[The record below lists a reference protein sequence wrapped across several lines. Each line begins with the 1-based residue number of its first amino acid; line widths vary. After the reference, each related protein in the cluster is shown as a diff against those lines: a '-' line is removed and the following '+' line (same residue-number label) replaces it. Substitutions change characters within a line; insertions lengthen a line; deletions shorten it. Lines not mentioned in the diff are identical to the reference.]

1 MNIKKLLALTL
12 ACVMLLGMTAA
23 LAENPRAA
31 EIDEIL
37 KAQTDTS
44 QISSPLL
51 APIQKGLESVVSVV
65 VFMGEPTGKTY
76 TEMDEISGGG
86 SGTVVSPWG
95 HVLTNAHVVR
105 DAQYFAVYRDGK
117 FTTANL
123 MEENKDEDLAVLYA
137 PGLKLPHVEFGDSDK
152 LQVGEWAIAIGSP
165 VSFYFDRSVNIG
177 VISGISRE
185 IEGIPQEDAYGLQ
198 TVGIQM
204 MIQTDAAI
212 NPGMSGGGLFN
223 SLGQLVGVP
232 TLKIF
237 DLGLD
242 ESDPSAPQSETPIDN
257 VGLCVPIKLALP
269 MIRRVLEAYDGK
281 DAPPAPAAEE
291 EFEGPRFGV
300 MLYELN
306 DRFPPRQNKSIPRGL
321 LIEQV
326 DKDSPAAKARIRAGD
341 ILVEI
346 DGTIISSYD
355 DLSSVMPTLSVE
367 KPAKMKLY
375 RVRGLL
381 DVFFGQSKETY
392 LPPGDYID
400 VTVNFE

>member
-123 MEENKDEDLAVLYA
+123 MEENKDEDLAVL
-137 PGLKLPHVEFGDSDK
+137 
-152 LQVGEWAIAIGSP
+152 
-165 VSFYFDRSVNIG
+165 
-177 VISGISRE
+177 
-185 IEGIPQEDAYGLQ
+185 
-198 TVGIQM
+198 
-204 MIQTDAAI
+204 
-212 NPGMSGGGLFN
+212 
-223 SLGQLVGVP
+223 
-232 TLKIF
+232 
-237 DLGLD
+237 
-242 ESDPSAPQSETPIDN
+242 
-257 VGLCVPIKLALP
+257 
-269 MIRRVLEAYDGK
+269 
-281 DAPPAPAAEE
+281 
-291 EFEGPRFGV
+291 
-300 MLYELN
+300 
-306 DRFPPRQNKSIPRGL
+306 
-321 LIEQV
+321 
-326 DKDSPAAKARIRAGD
+326 
-341 ILVEI
+341 
-346 DGTIISSYD
+346 
-355 DLSSVMPTLSVE
+355 
-367 KPAKMKLY
+367 
-375 RVRGLL
+375 
-381 DVFFGQSKETY
+381 
-392 LPPGDYID
+392 
-400 VTVNFE
+400 